1 MLTTSERVNRIKY
14 GHLLLSTVLVLIV
27 LSTPVLGGEIKGDY
41 LYKLSDF
48 TGVVPYSWVRPVV
61 DRKTHEVYVA
71 NFSERSIRVFNENGM
86 AIYDFGDDMNLGS
99 LYDLAIED
107 DGNILLLSYKSST
120 NTAYTITKCNFR
132 GEFISTL
139 EVKNLPNAFSKD
151 FAPTNIFYREGH
163 IYLADKEAMKVVIVD
178 ANGDFIDG
186 YDIAAILK
194 FDEKKKQDTGLV
206 GLSVDREGNLLF
218 TIPAN
223 FQAYVL
229 SPDRNLR
236 GFGVRG
242 SSPGKFNI
250 VGGIVAD
257 DKGNIYVSDT
267 LRCVVMIFD
276 KDFNFKTEFG
286 YRGFAPENLI
296 APMELAI
303 DGDKLYATQSRN
315 RGVSVFRITAN

>member
-1 MLTTSERVNRIKY
+1 MRTMGELVNRIKY

-27 LSTPVLGGEIKGDY
+27 LSTPVLGGEIKADY

-61 DRKTHEVYVA
+61 DRKTHEIYVA

-86 AIYDFGDDMNLGS
+86 LVYEFGDDINIGN
-99 LYDLAIED
+99 LYDLAIAD
-107 DGNILLLSYKSST
+107 DGNILLLSYKG
-120 NTAYTITKCNFR
+120 TAYALTKCNFR
-132 GEFISTL
+132 GEPISTL
-139 EVKNLPNAFSKD
+139 EVRNLPPSFSKD
-151 FAPTNIFYREGH
+151 FTPTVIFYHGGH
-163 IYLADKEAMKVVIVD
+163 IYLADKEAMKVVVAD

-186 YDIAAILK
+186 YDLAAILE
-194 FDEKKKQDTGLV
+194 FDDKKKQDSGLV
-206 GLSVDREGNLLF
+206 GFSVDREGNLLF
-218 TIPAN
+218 TVPVI
-223 FQAYVL
+223 FQAYIV
-229 SPDRNLR
+229 SPDRKVR
-236 GFGVRG
+236 SFGARG

-257 DKGNIYVSDT
+257 DKGTIYVTDT

-286 YRGFAPENLI
+286 YRGGAKDNLI
-296 APMELAI
+296 SPMELAI
-303 DGDKLYATQSRN
+303 DGDRLYVTQSRN

>member
-1 MLTTSERVNRIKY
+1 MSYPGINKKY
-14 GHLLLSTVLVLIV
+14 GQILLKAALILVT
-27 LSTPVLGGEIKGDY
+27 LSTPVMGGEVKAAF

-61 DRKTHEVYVA
+61 DRKTHEVSVA
-71 NFSERSIRVFNENGM
+71 NFSEHSIRAFNENGM
-86 AIYDFGDDMNLGS
+86 AVYDFGDDMNLGS

-107 DGNILLLSYKSST
+107 NGNILLLSYKSST
-120 NTAYTITKCNFR
+120 NTAFTITKCNFR
-132 GEFISTL
+132 GELIATI
-139 EVKNLPNAFSKD
+139 EVKNLPLAFSKD
-151 FAPTNIFYREGH
+151 FTPTVIFYRDGH
-163 IYLADKEAMKVVIVD
+163 IYMADKESMKVVIFD
-178 ANGDFIDG
+178 ANGDFVDG

-194 FDEKKKQDTGLV
+194 FDEKMKQDTGLV
-206 GLSVDREGNLLF
+206 GFSVDRDGNLLF
-218 TIPAN
+218 TIPVL
-223 FQAYVL
+223 FQAYMV
-229 SPDRNLR
+229 SPDRKVR
-236 GFGVRG
+236 SFGVRG

-257 DKGNIYVSDT
+257 DNGTIYLTDI

-303 DGDKLYATQSRN
+303 DGDRLYVTQSRN
-315 RGVSVFRITAN
+315 RGVSVFRITST